1 MLAELVAGNE
11 RFCAG
16 NSTPHAWLEQAEQ
29 TARGQHPKAIVF
41 GCIDSRV
48 PAEVVFDQG
57 IGDVFVT
64 RIAGHV
70 LDDMVLGS
78 MEFAAAL
85 AGAKLIVVLGHT
97 ECGAVQ
103 GALDGSQL
111 GHLTGLLAAIRP
123 AIKSVGRVKDE
134 DERRARVTEE
144 HVRMTVREIT
154 ARSGVLAGL
163 AADGAIMI
171 VGGVYDIAT
180 GRVRWLDV
188 DTSSDT

>member
-1 MLAELVAGNE
+1 MLAELIAGNE

-111 GHLTGLLAAIRP
+111 GHLTGLLAGIHP
-123 AIKSVGRVKDE
+123 AIKAVGPVGDE
-134 DERRARVTEE
+134 GERRARVTEQ
-144 HVRMTVREIT
+144 HVRMTVADIT

-163 AADGAIMI
+163 VADGSIMI
-171 VGGVYDIAT
+171 VGGVYDVAT
-180 GRVRWLDV
+180 GRVRWLDPEK
-188 DTSSDT
+188 